1 MNYLDEDFIARTRR
15 VAERS
20 HPVHMSR
27 QTLFRYIINACRRM
41 QDSWSVVRRKWKKV
55 VANEWARISGLP
67 CFPSLIFCAYMHAH
81 VHCRSKYN
89 KSYGDIGE
97 TPFIWLKI
105 GAKPAQNWKFVWAT
119 KCSKGRLCGA
129 KACVSLPLAPGVAQK
144 CYDFGICSLIFKCCL
159 IKQRTTLLGKRKRKR
174 ERDRERERERKREK
188 ERKKERQK
196 LFWMI
201 SLFAEHFFRQRC
213 WSQAGSA
220 LYLKDL
226 SASLSVSKWIGIDF
240 GESNSLMME
249 HFFARHFP
257 PEIEMIDGS
266 YKCHMSYVIC
276 IYFRIGWRKNMQE
289 PLYLMRSTSFVL
301 NFLWPIHWFSQVLV
315 RLFAVSLLV
324 GLAALRTEY
333 FNVLPCLH

>member
-20 HPVHMSR
+20 HPVHMSK

-55 VANEWARISGLP
+55 VANEWAGISGLP
-67 CFPSLIFCAYMHAH
+67 CFPSLIFCADMHAH
-81 VHCRSKYN
+81 VHCRPKYN

-105 GAKPAQNWKFVWAT
+105 GAKPAQNWKLVWAT

-129 KACVSLPLAPGVAQK
+129 KACVSLPLAPGVAQT

-174 ERDRERERERKREK
+174 QRKRKKKRERKE
-188 ERKKERQK
+188 ERQTETI
-196 LFWMI
+196 LNDI
-201 SLFAEHFFRQRC
+201 VVCGAFFRQRC
-213 WSQAGSA
+213 WRQAGSA
-220 LYLKDL
+220 LYLQDL

-249 HFFARHFP
+249 HFVLGISHPRLKWLMVHTNV
-257 PEIEMIDGS
+257 I
-266 YKCHMSYVIC
+266 CHMYIFQNWMKKKSAGTPV
-276 IYFRIGWRKNMQE
+276 FDEK
-289 PLYLMRSTSFVL
+289 
-301 NFLWPIHWFSQVLV
+301 H
-315 RLFAVSLLV
+315 
-324 GLAALRTEY
+324 
-333 FNVLPCLH
+333 